1 MKQIK
6 KILYGTD
13 LTERSEP
20 AFRYAETLARL
31 AGAEL
36 HVLHVIG
43 ELADRRRSL
52 IPPEHFEILEKEVE
66 VHAVKEMEAFCEEKI
81 QGIRYTTEVAV
92 GIPFQEILRCARE
105 IGADLIVIG
114 THSQMALEHVLVG
127 STAERVVRRSE
138 IPVLTVR
145 AS

>member
-20 AFRYAETLARL
+20 AFRYAETLAKL

-36 HVLHVIG
+36 HILHVIG
-43 ELADRRRSL
+43 EMADRRRTL
-52 IPPEHFEILEKEVE
+52 IPQEHFEILEKEVE
-66 VHAVKEMEAFCEEKI
+66 VHAVKEMEDFCRKNIE
-81 QGIRYTTEVAV
+81 GIRYTSEVAV
-92 GIPFQEILRCARE
+92 GVPFQKILQRARE
-105 IGADLIVIG
+105 IRADIIVIG
-114 THSQMALEHVLVG
+114 THGQMALEHVLVG

>member
-1 MKQIK
+1 MIAID

-31 AGAEL
+31 SGAEL

-43 ELADRRRSL
+43 ELADRRRTL
-52 IPPEHFEILEKEVE
+52 IPQEQFEILEKEVE
-66 VHAVKEMEAFCEEKI
+66 VHAVKELKAFCSQIE
-81 QGIRYTTEVAV
+81 GVRYTPEVVV
-92 GIPFQEILRCARE
+92 GVPFQQILSCARR
-105 IGADLIVIG
+105 IGAKLIVIG

-127 STAERVVRRSE
+127 STAERIVRRSE